1 MTVFTGKSVYGAAVC
16 GRVCILRK
24 PKLSAERVLVEDT
37 ATELQR
43 VQAARIVAAEQ
54 LQDLYDQYIDE
65 IGEPNAQIF
74 SIHMMML
81 EDEDYNGSIDGMIS
95 SERVNAEY
103 AVART
108 ADVFAQMLEAM
119 DNEYMRARSAD
130 VRDVSNRLL
139 AILTDTSTDFAWVP
153 ENSVVCADDLTPSET
168 AALQRRH
175 AAALLTAHGSAISH
189 TAILAHSMN
198 IPTIIGIGDQF
209 LSEVHPGEEALVDGF
224 NGDVILQPDIAAR
237 KKLADAAPAG
247 QEQSRAEPS
256 VPACTRTADGT
267 RVFMLSAGAPTSA
280 LPDDS
285 DGIAVFSCPLLS
297 DEEKQY
303 EYYLSIAER
312 TPAHRAILRM
322 PVIHPTDPD
331 RQSKYDMQIRAVF
344 RAASHG
350 EPGILFPMVTSVPEA
365 RKILAACDDAKM
377 QLRAQ
382 GVECSENI
390 RIGFMVETPAA
401 AIISDCLAPMAD
413 FFIIDSDS
421 IARHSLACYEED
433 CFSPDFAG
441 GQLEA
446 VMRLIR
452 YSARNAVKNGARI
465 GICGSLAGD
474 TSLTGDFLRMGI
486 SAFCVPPY
494 RLGEVRKRVT
504 EVDLEA

>member
-1 MTVFTGKSVYGAAVC
+1 MTVFNGKSVYGAAVC
-16 GRVCILRK
+16 GLICILRK

-43 VQAARIVAAEQ
+43 MQAARVVAAEQ
-54 LQDLYDQYIDE
+54 LQELYDQYIDE

-81 EDEDYNGSIDGMIS
+81 EDEDYNGSIDGIIS

-108 ADVFAQMLEAM
+108 ADIFAQMLEAM

-168 AALQRRH
+168 AALQRRR

-198 IPTIIGIGDQF
+198 IPTVIGIGDQF
-209 LSEVHPGEEALVDGF
+209 LSEVRPGEQALVDGF
-224 NGDVILQPDIAAR
+224 SGEVILQPDSGALSR
-237 KKLADAAPAG
+237 LSAPSQKEP
-247 QEQSRAEPS
+247 QEINAL
-256 VPACTRTADGT
+256 TRTADGT
-267 RVFMLSAGAPTSA
+267 RVFMLSAASPSAP
-280 LPDDS
+280 LPEKA
-285 DGIAVFSCPLLS
+285 DGIAVFDCPLLS
-297 DEEKQY
+297 DENAQY
-303 EYYLSIAER
+303 EYYREIAKR
-312 TPAHRAILRM
+312 TPDSRAILRM
-322 PVIHPTDPD
+322 PVIRPSDPD
-331 RQSKYDMQIRAVF
+331 RQTKYVQQIRAVF
-344 RAASHG
+344 RAASCG
-350 EPGILFPMVTSVPEA
+350 EPGILFPMITSVPEA
-365 RKILAACDDAKM
+365 RKILAACDDVKM
-377 QLRAQ
+377 QLRAE
-382 GVECSENI
+382 GIKCSENI

-401 AIISDCLAPMAD
+401 AVLSDCLAPIAD

-421 IARHSLACYEED
+421 IARHTLACYEEE
-433 CFSPDFAG
+433 CFSPEFAG

-446 VMRLIR
+446 VMRLIGN
-452 YSARNAVKNGARI
+452 SARNAVKNGARI

-486 SAFCVPPY
+486 SGFCVPPD
-494 RLGEVRKRVT
+494 RLGEVRARVT

>member
-16 GRVCILRK
+16 GQICILRK
-24 PKLSAERVLVEDT
+24 PKLSAERVLVEDA

-43 VQAARIVAAEQ
+43 MQAARVVAAEQ
-54 LQDLYDQYIDE
+54 LQELYDQYIDE

-95 SERVNAEY
+95 SEHVNAEY

-153 ENSVVCADDLTPSET
+153 ENSIVCADDLTPSET
-168 AALQRRH
+168 AALQRRR

-209 LSEVHPGEEALVDGF
+209 LSEVRPGEEALVDGF
-224 NGDVILQPDIAAR
+224 NGDIILQPDSAAR
-237 KKLADAAPAG
+237 TKLEDHSAP
-247 QEQSRAEPS
+247 EPEN
-256 VPACTRTADGT
+256 PAFTRTADGT
-267 RVFMLSAGAPTSA
+267 RVFMLSADSPTATLS
-280 LPDDS
+280 DNS
-285 DGIAVFSCPLLS
+285 DGIAVFDCPLLS

-312 TPAHRAILRM
+312 TPERRAILRM
-322 PVIHPTDPD
+322 PAIRPTDPD

-382 GVECSENI
+382 GVKCSENI

-413 FFIIDSDS
+413 FFVIDSDS
-421 IARHSLACYEED
+421 IARHTLACYEED

-486 SAFCVPPY
+486 SGFCVPPD